1 MNRKAK
7 QVTGSGRHT
16 GQASAARG
24 IHCRNQEVLKEV
36 LGKMEK
42 GGQGKQH
49 PGAVYHTREE
59 YHTKER

>member
-1 MNRKAK
+1 M
-7 QVTGSGRHT
+7 
-16 GQASAARG
+16 
-24 IHCRNQEVLKEV
+24 KEV